1 MSYQE
6 RHSIVNLIST
16 LAITALYSAYMLPRY
31 PQADPYSPEIFRFW
45 GSFFLILIP
54 VSIIARIIIEIIF
67 TILNTIATREKV
79 PSITDERDKLIGL
92 KATRNGLYTFIAGF
106 LIALASLAMDNPPV
120 TMFIILLG
128 AGLASTVVDDLSQ
141 VYFYRRGV

>member
-16 LAITALYSAYMLPRY
+16 IAITVLYSAYMLQRY
-31 PQADPYSPEIFRFW
+31 PQADPYSPEIFRYW
-45 GSFFLILIP
+45 GSFFLVLIP

-67 TILNTIATREKV
+67 TILNTIATREEV
-79 PSITDERDKLIGL
+79 PPITDERDRFIAL
-92 KATRNGLYTFIAGF
+92 KSTRNALYTFTAGF
-106 LIALASLAMDNPPV
+106 LIAMVALVMDNPPA
-120 TMFIILLG
+120 TMFIILIG
-128 AGLASTVVDDLSQ
+128 AGVASTVVDDLSQ

>member
-1 MSYQE
+1 
-6 RHSIVNLIST
+6 
-16 LAITALYSAYMLPRY
+16 
-31 PQADPYSPEIFRFW
+31 
-45 GSFFLILIP
+45 

-67 TILNTIATREKV
+67 TILNTIATREEI
-79 PSITDERDKLIGL
+79 PSIIDERDKLIGL

-106 LIALASLAMDNPPV
+106 LIALGSLAMDNPPA

-128 AGLASTVVDDLSQ
+128 AGVASTIVDDLSQ